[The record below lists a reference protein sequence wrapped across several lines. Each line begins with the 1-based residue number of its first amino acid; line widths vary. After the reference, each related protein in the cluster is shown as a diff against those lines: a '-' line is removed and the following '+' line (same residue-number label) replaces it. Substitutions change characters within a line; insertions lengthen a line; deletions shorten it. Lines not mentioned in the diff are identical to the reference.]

1 MRSFHWS
8 PCFYEEFICF
18 GVGYVVFLCVA
29 RKGVRGGLVFL
40 GQVILQHAKSRFFL
54 LVPS

>member
-8 PCFYEEFICF
+8 PCFYEEFICS